1 MPDDAFEPKIVAF
14 TCTWCGYPSANLA
27 GVNKIQYPP
36 NVRIVR
42 VMCSGSVEPSIIMDA
57 FEHGADGVIVIGC
70 LIDNCHYVSGN
81 KSAQERVDALKELF
95 DIMGLDSKRL
105 RTEWINASER
115 YKFAKSVTDFVE
127 EVRALGALP
136 LPVERKE
143 KEDRTREQTI
153 ASVKS
158 LIEDTGAFDCVECGK
173 CTTVCPVAKFDTEFA
188 PRAIVLRAMEGIVD
202 NISTDRDIWTC
213 ITCEQCNVM
222 CPYKVDYT
230 GFIRGMRE
238 EATTVGAAPLCSKG
252 GLIHAAQR
260 IMANSDLKQNRL
272 MWVKEDMKV
281 ADKGEVF
288 YFVGC
293 LPHYDA
299 IFRDREGLSM
309 TSICESAVR
318 LMNKAGVV
326 PIVSNDEKCC
336 GHDLNWTGDESN
348 FEKLMDHNMK
358 LIKASGAKKVV
369 FTCPECYRT
378 FNMDYSDLIG
388 ELGFET
394 QHIADYLK
402 ELIDSGQLKVDHVKG
417 EPFRFTYH
425 DSCRLGRHSGV
436 YDSPRELAA
445 AMTGCEFVEMPNTRD
460 KAVCCGVAGWANC
473 NTNAKRMQVDRII
486 EAKKT
491 GADRMLLF
499 CPKCQIHL
507 RCAVQDKVHVDKALV
522 DVVIEDFTV
531 AMARIMG
538 LIPAEKSKDNKG
550 LEKTKAVEGV

>member
-1 MPDDAFEPKIVAF
+1 MAEDRFEPKIVAF

-36 NVRIVR
+36 NVKIVR
-42 VMCSGSVEPSIIMDA
+42 VMCSGSVEPSVMMDA

-81 KSAQERVDALKELF
+81 KKAQERVDALKELF
-95 DIMGLDSKRL
+95 DIMGLDSRRL

-115 YKFAKSVTDFVE
+115 TRFAKSVTDFVE
-127 EVRALGALP
+127 EVRALGPLP
-136 LPVERKE
+136 LPKRAAPKGG
-143 KEDRTREQTI
+143 RTRDQT
-153 ASVKS
+153 ATSVKR

-188 PRAIVLRAMEGIVD
+188 PRAIVLRAMEGIVE

-213 ITCEQCNVM
+213 VTCEQCNSM
-222 CPYKVDYT
+222 CPYKVDYS

-238 EATTVGAAPLCSKG
+238 EATAVGAAPICSKG
-252 GLIHAAQR
+252 GIIHAAQR
-260 IMANSDLKQNRL
+260 IMANSDLKQDRL
-272 MWVKEDMKV
+272 RWVEDDMKV
-281 ADKGEVF
+281 ADKGDVF

-299 IFRDREGLSM
+299 IFKDREGLSM
-309 TSICESAVR
+309 TSISGSAVR

-326 PIVSNDEKCC
+326 PVVSNEEKCC
-336 GHDLNWTGDESN
+336 GHDLNWTGDEED
-348 FEKLMDHNMK
+348 FEKLMKYNVELVK
-358 LIKASGAKKVV
+358 RSGAKKVV

-378 FNMDYSDLIG
+378 FNMDYADLLG

-402 ELIDSGQLKVDHVKG
+402 ELIDSGRLKADGGKG
-417 EPFRFTYH
+417 EAFKFTYH

-436 YDSPRELAA
+436 YDSPRALAA
-445 AMTGCEFVEMPNTRD
+445 SMEGCEFVEMANTRD
-460 KAVCCGVAGWANC
+460 KAVCCGVAAWANC
-473 NTNAKRMQVDRII
+473 NANAKRMQVDRVV

-507 RCAVQDKVHVDKALV
+507 RCAVQDKVHVDKAMV

-531 AMARIMG
+531 AMARMMG
-538 LIPAEKSKDNKG
+538 LLPPEKKAAQKG
-550 LEKTKAVEGV
+550 

>member
-1 MPDDAFEPKIVAF
+1 MTEGAFEPKIVAF

-42 VMCSGSVEPSIIMDA
+42 VMCSGSVEPSVIMDA
-57 FEHGADGVIVIGC
+57 FESGADGVIVIGC

-81 KSAQERVDALKELF
+81 KNAQERVDALKELF
-95 DIMGLDSKRL
+95 DIMGMDSRRL

-115 YKFAKSVTDFVE
+115 TRFAKSVTDFVE
-127 EVRALGALP
+127 EVRALGPLP
-136 LPVERKE
+136 LKRESKGT
-143 KEDRTREQTI
+143 KAKTKEQTV
-153 ASVKS
+153 AAVKGI
-158 LIEDTGAFDCVECGK
+158 IEDTGAFDCVECGK
-173 CTTVCPVAKFDTEFA
+173 CTTVCPIAKFDSEFA
-188 PRAIVLRAMEGIVD
+188 PRAIVLRAMEGIVE

-213 ITCEQCNVM
+213 TTCEQCNSM
-222 CPYKVDYT
+222 CPYKVDYS

-238 EATTVGAAPLCSKG
+238 EATAAGAAPLCSKG
-252 GLIHAAQR
+252 GIIHATQR
-260 IMANSDLKQNRL
+260 IMANSDLKQDRL
-272 MWVKEDMKV
+272 RWVKQDMKV
-281 ADKGEVF
+281 ADKGDVF

-299 IFRDREGLSM
+299 IFRDRKDLSM

-326 PIVSNDEKCC
+326 PVVSNDEKCC
-336 GHDLNWTGDESN
+336 GHDLNWTGNEED
-348 FEKLMDHNMK
+348 FEKLMEHNVG

-378 FNMDYSDLIG
+378 MNMDYADLKG
-388 ELGFET
+388 ELGFEM
-394 QHIADYLK
+394 QHMSDYLK
-402 ELIDSGQLKVDHVKG
+402 ELIDSGQLKADKAGG
-417 EPFRFTYH
+417 EPFKFTYH

-436 YDSPRELAA
+436 YDSPRKLAA
-445 AMTGCEFVEMPNTRD
+445 SMKGCELVEMVNTRD
-460 KAVCCGVAGWANC
+460 KAICCGVAGWANC
-473 NTNAKRMQVDRII
+473 NTNVKRMQVDRVM

-491 GADRMLLF
+491 GANRMLLF

-507 RCAVQDKVHVDKALV
+507 KCAVQDKVHVDKALV

-531 AMARIMG
+531 AMARMMG
-538 LIPAEKSKDNKG
+538 LMPQERKASTDGDGGSK
-550 LEKTKAVEGV
+550 AR

>member
-1 MPDDAFEPKIVAF
+1 MTDGRFEPKIVAF

-42 VMCSGSVEPSIIMDA
+42 VMCSGSVEPSVIMDA

-81 KSAQERVDALKELF
+81 KKAQERVDALKELF
-95 DIMGLDSKRL
+95 DIMGLDSRRL

-115 YKFAKSVTDFVE
+115 TKFAKSVTDFVE
-127 EVRALGALP
+127 EVRALGPLP
-136 LPVERKE
+136 LPQRAAPKE
-143 KEDRTREQTI
+143 KRSHEQTKS
-153 ASVKS
+153 SVKR

-188 PRAIVLRAMEGIVD
+188 PRAIVLRAMEGIVE

-213 ITCEQCNVM
+213 ITCEQCNAM
-222 CPYKVDYT
+222 CPYKVDYS

-238 EATTVGAAPLCSKG
+238 EATAVGAAPICSKG
-252 GLIHAAQR
+252 GIIHAAQR
-260 IMANSDLKQNRL
+260 IMANADLKQDRL
-272 MWVKEDMKV
+272 RWVKDGMNV
-281 ADKGEVF
+281 AEKGDVF

-309 TSICESAVR
+309 TSICGSAVR
-318 LMNKAGVV
+318 LMNEAGVV
-326 PIVSNDEKCC
+326 PVVSNEEKCC
-336 GHDLNWTGDESN
+336 GHDLNWTGNEED
-348 FEKLMDHNMK
+348 FEKLMEHNVELVRK
-358 LIKASGAKKVV
+358 SGAKKVV

-378 FNMDYSDLIG
+378 FNMDYADLSG

-402 ELIDSGQLKVDHVKG
+402 ELIDSGKLKVDAGKA
-417 EPFRFTYH
+417 EAFKFTYH

-436 YDSPRELAA
+436 YDSPRALAA
-445 AMTGCEFVEMPNTRD
+445 SMKGCEFVEMVNTRD
-460 KAVCCGVAGWANC
+460 KAVCCGVAAWANC
-473 NTNAKRMQVDRII
+473 NANAKRMQVERVV
-486 EAKKT
+486 EAKKA

-507 RCAVQDKVHVDKALV
+507 RCAVQDKVHVDKAMV

-531 AMARIMG
+531 AMARMMG
-538 LIPAEKSKDNKG
+538 LLPAEEKAAQKG
-550 LEKTKAVEGV
+550 